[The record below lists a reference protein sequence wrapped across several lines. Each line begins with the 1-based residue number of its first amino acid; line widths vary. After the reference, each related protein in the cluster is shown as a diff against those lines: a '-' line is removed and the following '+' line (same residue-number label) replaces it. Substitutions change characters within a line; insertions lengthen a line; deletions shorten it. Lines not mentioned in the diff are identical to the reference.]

1 MTRNRTG
8 LKRGLFLALAVLL
21 ATAAATGGLHYTFGS
36 GPAEASSRGSV
47 SDESA
52 SVLSRTGEALAE
64 IAELVKPSVVSI
76 ITERKVAG
84 GGPGGMMPFFNDPFF
99 RRFFGDRFG
108 EQDQFH
114 GRERRQE
121 GLGSGVIVDKNG
133 YILTN
138 NHVVDKADEITVVLS
153 DKRELKGELIGTD
166 PKTDLAV
173 IKIDAD
179 GLHPLD
185 LGDSDKLRVGE
196 IVVAVGNP
204 YRLNLTVTMGI
215 VSAKGR
221 ANVGIADYED
231 FIQTDAAINPGNSG
245 GAMVNSRG
253 ELVGINTAIFS
264 TSGGYQG
271 IGFAIPS
278 NMARLVMDQLL
289 KTGKV
294 IRGWL
299 GVVIQPVTP
308 ELAKQFDLSSD
319 KGVLVS
325 DVVKDSPADDAGM
338 KRGDVI
344 VGMDGKETEHPYT
357 LRNMV
362 AATPPGTAVRFNV
375 VRDGREKTLKVKLGE
390 LDKDQMAAAGS
401 SVTGYDNAL
410 KGVAVD
416 TLTDTLRERLD
427 LPEGM
432 TGVVV
437 SSVDR
442 DSPSGSVLS
451 QGDIILEINR
461 KTVENISDYER
472 VASGL
477 EKDGSVLLLVFRK
490 GNTIFLTISGE

>member
-1 MTRNRTG
+1 MTLNRTG
-8 LKRGLFLALAVLL
+8 LKTGLFIALAVLL
-21 ATAAATGGLHYTFGS
+21 AAAAVIGGLHYTFAS
-36 GPAEASSRGSV
+36 SPAEASSGGYLL
-47 SDESA
+47 DESS
-52 SVLSRTGEALAE
+52 SVLSKTGEALAE

-84 GGPGGMMPFFNDPFF
+84 APSGMMPFFNDPFF

-108 EQDQFH
+108 NQDQFH
-114 GRERRQE
+114 GQERRQE
-121 GLGSGVIVDKNG
+121 GLGSGVIVDKSG

-138 NHVVDKADEITVVLS
+138 NHVVDKADEIKVVLS

-179 GLHPLD
+179 GLHPLE

-204 YRLNLTVTMGI
+204 YQLNLTVTMGI

-245 GAMVNSRG
+245 GAMVNSHG

-289 KTGKV
+289 KSGKV

-299 GVVIQPVTP
+299 GVVIQQITP
-308 ELAKQFDLSSD
+308 ELAKQFDLPSD

-325 DVVKDSPADDAGM
+325 DVVKNGPAGDAGM

-344 VGMDGKETEHPYT
+344 VGMDGKETDQPYT

-362 AATPPGTAVRFNV
+362 AATPPGTKVRLKV
-375 VRDGREKTLKVKLGE
+375 LRDGREKTIKVKLGE
-390 LDKDQMAAAGS
+390 LDKGQVAAAGS

-410 KGVAVD
+410 KGVAVE
-416 TLTDTLRERLD
+416 TLTDNLRERLN
-427 LPEGM
+427 LPEGL

-437 SSVDR
+437 SSVDS
-442 DSPSGSVLS
+442 DSPADSVLS
-451 QGDIILEINR
+451 EGDVILEINR
-461 KTVENISDYER
+461 QTVENISDYER
-472 VASGL
+472 LASGL
-477 EKDGSVLLLVFRK
+477 EKDSSVLLLVFRK